1 MPTRSVPICLFPL
14 GKIVATPSA
23 LRCLTSDDLIS
34 AVRRHQAGDWG
45 DMDSEDKQ
53 TNDQA
58 LESGGRL
65 FSVYRGTNGTK
76 FYIITEAD
84 RRVTTA
90 LLPEDY

>member
-1 MPTRSVPICLFPL
+1 
-14 GKIVATPSA
+14 
-23 LRCLTSDDLIS
+23 
-34 AVRRHQAGDWG
+34 
-45 DMDSEDKQ
+45 MDSEDKQ